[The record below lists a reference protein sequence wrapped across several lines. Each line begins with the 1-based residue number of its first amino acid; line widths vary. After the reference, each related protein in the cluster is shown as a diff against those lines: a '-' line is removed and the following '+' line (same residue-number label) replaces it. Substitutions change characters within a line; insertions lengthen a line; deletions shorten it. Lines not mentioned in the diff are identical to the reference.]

1 MEAECHRFCAF
12 RTEANADVLSVD
24 MSLLVN
30 CSNASKYVV

>member
-1 MEAECHRFCAF
+1 
-12 RTEANADVLSVD
+12 